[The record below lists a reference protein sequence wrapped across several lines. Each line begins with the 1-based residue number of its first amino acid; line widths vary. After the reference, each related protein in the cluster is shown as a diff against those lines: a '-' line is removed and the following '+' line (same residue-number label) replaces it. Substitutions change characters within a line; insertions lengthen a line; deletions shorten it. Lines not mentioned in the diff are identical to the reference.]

1 MAERSMINRI
11 REYIYTE
18 AGGEGQ
24 FLSEREIAQ
33 KFDLKRGAVREILLS
48 LEGEGVLERIP
59 QKGYRYVRC
68 DDSDPR
74 SVEAVRYVVE
84 REAVRKALTARTRED
99 LVRLALILEDLDR
112 FAAAKELE
120 GFSRTDLE
128 FHEQLVAASHDNM
141 LIKMFSFLQ
150 GAAFRYQHPAFS
162 EAFSET
168 QACHHR
174 IFENFKAGKTA
185 ETLEALQEHLVRW
198 PE

>member
-141 LIKMFSFLQ
+141 LIKMFSFLHS
-150 GAAFRYQHPAFS
+150 ATSIPRFRRHSPKRRRAITGFS
-162 EAFSET
+162 RTSRPERRRKLWKPCRSIWFGGRNDFS
-168 QACHHR
+168 
-174 IFENFKAGKTA
+174 
-185 ETLEALQEHLVRW
+185 
-198 PE
+198 